1 MATYARKTETSV
13 EASRMEIERT
23 LTRYGADHFAYMNGP
38 DKAVVAFQVAF
49 QQRSLRV
56 RFDMPMPRRDEKQ
69 FTEYRRGHGKIF
81 QRTESA
87 AFAEWQQA
95 CKQRWRALALVIKA
109 KLEAVETGI
118 ATFEQE
124 FLAYIVLPNGDRVGD
139 TAIPAIEAAADG
151 KPMPP
156 LLGKF

>member
-23 LTRYGADHFAYMNGP
+23 LTRYGADHFAYMNSP
-38 DKAVVAFQVAF
+38 DKAVVGFQIKH
-49 QQRSLRV
+49 LRV
-56 RFDMPMPRRDEKQ
+56 RFDMPMPHRDDKA
-69 FTEYRRGHGKIF
+69 FTEYKRGHSVH
-81 QRTESA
+81 QRSETA

-109 KLEAVETGI
+109 KLEACEVGI
-118 ATFEQE
+118 ATFEEE
-124 FLAYIVLPNGDRVGD
+124 FLAYIVMPDGQRVGD
-139 TAIPAIEAAADG
+139 HAIPAIAAAVEG

-156 LLGKF
+156 LLGKW